1 MMQGKYRALVVAA
14 GLLAGTLLGGC
25 SDDGGFFPGTINH
38 NEGAVDYRIAPLD
51 SSAYDVLR
59 KNDPAI
65 SGNWSRLLPLGTDA
79 NSPYS
84 RLGDA
89 PALRSFWKIM
99 PPQSV
104 RGAIDKLNAA
114 TAAKVTAANDVLSAE
129 QEVSDANDRLKAAEQ
144 EVRSA
149 QAPFNSAKVAIEMFM
164 KQPENVGYMPEATPP
179 KEGTEERKRFDEY
192 AFLSARL
199 EEARVALDLAKSRS
213 DSLTSMLRAKSE
225 KLQTAQNVLDSQKAA
240 EATARTEYDNAV
252 ASWRNPASTA
262 TDASST
268 SERVESIRV
277 TLKQAYLRNFHET
290 GPVGEVAVLMTVKE
304 SRSNLGQKEP
314 RSGRVVYYSEG
325 VRKNAFMN
333 FRDQPVYGP
342 IRYGGDDLQIRVSIL
357 ELDDTDNKIAGSMLK
372 SLATL
377 GSIAYP
383 PSSPVLSALDKI
395 GESLLDLNGPDLEW
409 DYLMRLS
416 SRPPADPLGDTK
428 WREGQVDAWLRDG
441 YYVMLRSDTTSDSAL
456 RRRVSEPD
464 WRSLYLDPFTGV
476 LYIKRDTAAETL
488 PCGDRDAAHH
498 GCASAHAPSAPEPF
512 EEYHDRSYLVFSL
525 QSGFDSSQLDLA
537 QEAAELNEIVNAY
550 GGANPNLAGSSKAM
564 ADAIAQS
571 IKDLKD
577 RKEAEQKMRD
587 IKK

>member
-1 MMQGKYRALVVAA
+1 MMQGKYRALVVTV
-14 GLLAGTLLGGC
+14 GLLAGTLLSGC

-51 SSAYDVLR
+51 SSEYDELR
-59 KNDPAI
+59 KSDPAI
-65 SGNWSRLLPLGTDA
+65 SGIWSRLLPLGTDA

-89 PALRSFWKIM
+89 PALHSFWKIM
-99 PPQSV
+99 PPESV
-104 RGAIDKLNAA
+104 RGALDKLNAA
-114 TAAKVTAANDVLSAE
+114 TAAKVAAANEARSAE
-129 QEVSDANDRLKAAEQ
+129 QEVSEANDRLKAAEQ

-149 QAPFNSAKVAIEMFM
+149 QARFDSANEAIEKFR
-164 KQPENVGYMPEATPP
+164 KQPANAGFVPPATPP
-179 KEGTEERKRFDEY
+179 EEGTEERKRFDEY
-192 AFLSARL
+192 AFLNARL
-199 EEARVALDLAKSRS
+199 EEARVALDRAKSGS
-213 DSLTSMLRAKSE
+213 DSWTSALRAKSE

-240 EATARTEYDNAV
+240 EATARDGYDKAV
-252 ASWRNPASTA
+252 ASWRTPDSQA

-268 SERVESIRV
+268 SERVESIRL

-476 LYIKRDTAAETL
+476 LYIKRDTTQGTPPTCACHAADI
-488 PCGDRDAAHH
+488 GRD
-498 GCASAHAPSAPEPF
+498 SAPSASASELF
-512 EEYHDRSYLVFSL
+512 EEYHDRSYLVFSV

-550 GGANPNLAGSSKAM
+550 GGANPNLAEASKAM
-564 ADAIAQS
+564 ADAIAKS

-577 RKEAEQKMRD
+577 RKAAEQKMRD